1 MVYRIDAIELVL
13 NLRHVIIC
21 DCVKEGLCFWKIFAV
36 NSKVSQCLQLLTCK
50 RFGQKKK
57 KERKNVRENKI
68 IENREK
74 KIQQQKKPM
83 WQEVSKLWI
92 QIKGITIYTVSF
104 FQLLKIALSFS
115 KKKKEKKCW
124 FFTVTYQALQD
135 QAAASLTPLLT
146 LCNEVICSGY
156 LEHTRFSSLY
166 EPLHGFP
173 PPKFSSP
180 HLSCGSL
187 VFLL

>member
-1 MVYRIDAIELVL
+1 MDIWGNLNMVYRIDAIELVL

-74 KIQQQKKPM
+74 KIQQQKHKS
-83 WQEVSKLWI
+83 QNHNILRKHSSK
-92 QIKGITIYTVSF
+92 
-104 FQLLKIALSFS
+104 QLLL
-115 KKKKEKKCW
+115 W
-124 FFTVTYQALQD
+124 VWQ
-135 QAAASLTPLLT
+135 
-146 LCNEVICSGY
+146 
-156 LEHTRFSSLY
+156 
-166 EPLHGFP
+166 
-173 PPKFSSP
+173 
-180 HLSCGSL
+180 
-187 VFLL
+187 